1 MELHLNLKFR
11 ILLIAPWRQRRCA
24 VLLADLGG
32 HLGSSHPSSRCPPP
46 GATWPVAG
54 SRERCALHHI
64 AKCRLQN
71 ITSPGHFSGS
81 RTLLTE
87 PIAHRLLLA
96 CHWRRLG
103 ALRAVSWAGPSGF
116 WPAQGF
122 WGWSS
127 PLTTLPS
134 ALSRCFNW
142 RPGRRLPGLS
152 LLPGPPPGPSLHLK
166 PCSREET
173 AAPARGKSS
182 SKRRHCREDHRG
194 QPAPWQVGWLQG
206 SLQSVSPKNHL
217 ESTD

>member
-1 MELHLNLKFR
+1 M
-11 ILLIAPWRQRRCA
+11 
-24 VLLADLGG
+24 LLADLGG

-46 GATWPVAG
+46 GAAWPVAG

-71 ITSPGHFSGS
+71 ITFPGHFSGS

-96 CHWRRLG
+96 CHRRRLG

-116 WPAQGF
+116 RPAQGF
-122 WGWSS
+122 WGRSS

-152 LLPGPPPGPSLHLK
+152 LLPGPPPGPSLRLK
-166 PCSREET
+166 PCSREEDCC
-173 AAPARGKSS
+173 ASP
-182 SKRRHCREDHRG
+182 REVLL
-194 QPAPWQVGWLQG
+194 QAQTLQG
-206 SLQSVSPKNHL
+206 GSPGAASTL
-217 ESTD
+217 TSGLTQRESPVCLA